1 MKLKLQM
8 RKLLKK
14 HGRTLA
20 LEVLEEV
27 AFEERVQ
34 HDVLGCR
41 DCYVDPHN
49 GHVVYCPLS
58 IYNPSHP
65 SHICLM
71 GEMCSCLDVAFQ

>member
-27 AFEERVQ
+27 AVEDKVK

-41 DCYVDPHN
+41 DC
-49 GHVVYCPLS
+49 
-58 IYNPSHP
+58 
-65 SHICLM
+65 
-71 GEMCSCLDVAFQ
+71 

>member
-14 HGRTLA
+14 HGRMLA

-27 AFEERVQ
+27 AYKERVQ

-49 GHVVYCPLS
+49 GHLVYCPLS
-58 IYNPSHP
+58 VYNPLHP
-65 SHICLM
+65 SHMCLM
-71 GEMCSCLDVAFQ
+71 GLRVLVTFTRLM